1 MSFRLSRV
9 VFALSV
15 LLGLV
20 LIWVV
25 LQTSGAFS
33 SPNAGVSD
41 PPNQGPPP
49 LKPLPSQPTPQEAL
63 REAVIVGYAN
73 RWSVQPG
80 QTVNFMVSSER
91 ERYRAEIVRLFHA
104 VPNGPGIKEV
114 VLNTPVNG
122 DYPGRHQELP
132 LGSYATVP
140 DGPALDLTGSFTI
153 TAWIAPTTIPH
164 SNWNPLADRQTPARS
179 PRPQGI
185 LTKLS
190 EDQAGYGLFIAD
202 DGSLSLSLGDGNGV
216 DMLSSG
222 TALRP
227 WAPAFPEETG
237 LTERIPGDPN
247 PLMVNSSWYFV
258 AASYDAQSGRVL
270 LYQRPLNDV
279 PDPTTAVVER
289 TSTVRQIAETD
300 VPLLMAASKRV
311 ADGVVGDFYNGKI
324 DNPRLY
330 GRALSRSEIE
340 AIAEGGGPTD
350 AVGSW
355 DFSIGI
361 RSARVTDTSR
371 RGLDGRA
378 VNLPT
383 RGVTGH
389 NWNRTVLDYRRA
401 PRQYGAIYF
410 HQDDLADARWGTS
423 FRYRVPSTLESG
435 VYAAKLQ
442 AGDKTFY
449 VPFFVRPRAPT
460 ARIALLMETNTYL
473 AYGQTGVPNLL
484 GPSSLSVY
492 SRHAD
497 GSGTTYTTR
506 LRPITS
512 GQPSGPAR
520 HFPAD
525 TFIVDWLREKGFK
538 VDIITDEDVSRE
550 GVGLLRPYRVI
561 LTSTHPEY
569 PTAREYDAFESY
581 VHGGGRLMYMGG
593 NGFYWVTGL
602 GRGGRYLEVRR
613 RDGTETWNAA
623 PGESHLTTTG
633 EEGGLWLFRG
643 RPPQR
648 LLGVGFTAQGY
659 GSTLG
664 AAESGRPYER
674 QPDSFE
680 PEAAFIFEGV
690 GRDELI
696 GDAPNLAPQSPGAA
710 GDELDRVDY
719 IIGSPPNTLILATAN
734 GFSDAYQHVVE
745 EVLQEHSTGGG
756 TVNPLVRAD
765 LAYIKYRNGGAVF
778 STGSISW
785 SGVLSHNNYDNNVS
799 RITENVLQR
808 FAAETPLP

>member
-1 MSFRLSRV
+1 MILRPLRIFGLI
-9 VFALSV
+9 ALV
-15 LLGLV
+15 GLV
-20 LIWVV
+20 VVWVA
-25 LQTSGAFS
+25 SGF
-33 SPNAGVSD
+33 
-41 PPNQGPPP
+41 PNQGPPP
-49 LKPLPSQPTPQEAL
+49 IKPLPRQPTPEEAL
-63 REAVIVGYAN
+63 KQAVIVGYAN

-80 QTVNFMVSSER
+80 QTVRFMVSSER
-91 ERYRAEIVRLFHA
+91 PRYHAEIVRLFHA
-104 VPNGPGIKEV
+104 VPKGPGLKEARV
-114 VLNTPVNG
+114 DTPVNG
-122 DYPGRHQELP
+122 DYRGRHQDLG
-132 LGSYATVP
+132 LGSYATVR
-140 DGPALDLTGSFTI
+140 DRDALDLTKSFTI
-153 TAWIAPTTIPH
+153 TAWVAPTTIPR
-164 SNWNPLADRQTPARS
+164 SSGNPLAARQTPARS

-185 LTKLS
+185 LTKVS
-190 EDQAGYGLFIAD
+190 AGRAGYGLFIGN
-202 DGSLSLSLGDGNGV
+202 DGSPSLWLGNGRRIER
-216 DMLSSG
+216 LSTG

-227 WAPAFPEETG
+227 WAPAFPEEAG
-237 LTERIPGDPN
+237 YIEKIPGDPN
-247 PLMVNSSWYFV
+247 PLMVNSSSRWYFV
-258 AASYDAQSGRVL
+258 AASYDARSGRVV
-270 LYQRPLNDV
+270 LYQNPLNHIS
-279 PDPTTAVVER
+279 DPTRRTVER
-289 TSTVRQIAETD
+289 TSTVRGIAKSGA
-300 VPLLMAASKRV
+300 PLLMAAGRR
-311 ADGVVGDFYNGKI
+311 ADTGAVGDFYNGKI

-330 GRALSRSEIE
+330 DRALTRGEIR
-340 AIAEGGGPTD
+340 AIGRGDGPSD

-355 DFSIGI
+355 DFSAGI
-361 RSARVTDTSR
+361 RSARVIDASR
-371 RGLDGRA
+371 RGLNGRA
-378 VNLPT
+378 VNLPA

-389 NWNRTVLDYRRA
+389 NWRKRVLDYRRA

-410 HQDDLADARWGTS
+410 HQDDLGDARWRADFS
-423 FRYRVPSTLESG
+423 YRVPRSLESG
-435 VYAAKLQ
+435 VYAAKLR

-449 VPFFVRPRAPT
+449 VPFFVRPRRPT
-460 ARIALLMETNTYL
+460 ARIALLMETDTYL

-538 VDIITDEDVSRE
+538 ADVITDEDVARE
-550 GVGLLRPYRVI
+550 GVRILRPYRVV

-569 PTAREYDAFESY
+569 PTSREYGAFDSY
-581 VHGGGRLMYMGG
+581 VQHGGRLMYMGG

-613 RDGTETWNAA
+613 RDGTEAWQAA

-633 EEGGLWLFRG
+633 EEGGLYRFRG
-643 RPPQR
+643 RPPQE
-648 LLGVGFTAQGY
+648 LLGVGFTAQAY

-664 AAESGRPYER
+664 PGETGRPYKR
-674 QPDSFE
+674 MPDSFE
-680 PEAAFIFEGV
+680 PETAFIFRGV

-719 IIGSPPNTLILATAN
+719 IVGSPPNTHILATAT
-734 GFSDAYQHVVE
+734 GFPDSYQHVVE

-765 LAYIKYRNGGAVF
+765 LAYLKYRNGGAVF

-785 SGVLSHNNYDNNVS
+785 SGVLSYNNYSNNVS
-799 RITENVLQR
+799 RVTENVLRR
-808 FAAETPLP
+808 FVSGAPLP